1 MNQELTLSGQRVFED
16 ADYILLRTKGLL
28 GLTHPFISPF
38 VIYLKFRSAFVKVTG
53 REKRFLLA
61 VLGEMAALGLT
72 PKQIKSTSVF
82 PEFCTAVSARG
93 GAHWQLFFNRFT
105 AKETGRGFANA

>member
-16 ADYILLRTKGLL
+16 PDFILLRTKGLL

-38 VIYLKFRSAFVKVTG
+38 VVYLKFRSAFVKVTG

-72 PKQIKSTSVF
+72 PQQIKSASVL

-93 GAHWQLFFNRFT
+93 GARWELFFNRST
-105 AKETGRGFANA
+105 AKETARGFASA